1 MLGTSTGRKLG
12 ALTLVLALLVTAVGP
27 AAAAVSDV
35 TIVGNSYSV
44 DEDRSQAVDVEVTAD
59 SNGISGET
67 LTLNVTDDTGTVVET
82 YSKTIDVAADSTAT
96 FTFDV
101 DASSDGADLSPG
113 SYSLDAEAGSV
124 QSGTSDLTVNDV
136 QETSVSWGQS
146 SYDLFLDGGD
156 SRTVEYTVTAGDRD
170 VNSENVTVRVYDPS
184 ANAVFETVI
193 EDVSVAAGN
202 TTTDEVTL
210 GSGDVDTTGD
220 HSLGVKV
227 DGAST
232 SSILSVTD
240 PADPAVNADST
251 SYRLYNAS
259 DSVGISATLAAG
271 DYDQTANATV
281 NITDDSG
288 NVVYEATKQDVTVN
302 AGETKTV
309 TFDVEADDINTT
321 GNYTAEVTW
330 EGDSATSDMEVIS
343 GEGDEVFA
351 GGAASD
357 AGGVGAVLVGVAA
370 LLTVVLAVAAFK
382 D

>member
-1 MLGTSTGRKLG
+1 MLGATGRKLG
-12 ALTLVLALLVTAVGP
+12 VLALVAALLVTAVGP

-44 DEDRSQAVDVEVTAD
+44 DEDRSQSVDVEVTAD

-67 LTLNVTDDTGTVVET
+67 LTLNVSDSNGNVVQT
-82 YSKTIDVAADSTAT
+82 YSKTIDVPAGETAT
-96 FTFDV
+96 FSFDV
-101 DASSDGADLSPG
+101 DASSGGADLSPG
-113 SYSLDAEAGSV
+113 SYSLDAEAGGV
-124 QSGTSDLTVNDV
+124 TSGTSDLTVNDIE
-136 QETSVSWGQS
+136 ETSVSWGQS

-193 EDVSVAAGN
+193 EDVTVAAGN
-202 TTTDEVTL
+202 TTTGEVTL

-240 PADPAVNADST
+240 PADPAVNADKT
-251 SYRLYNAS
+251 AYEMFNES

-271 DYDQTANATV
+271 DYDRTGDATV
-281 NITDDSG
+281 NITDESG
-288 NVVYEATKQDVTVN
+288 NVVYEANKTGVTVN

-309 TFDVEADDINTT
+309 TFDVVADDINST
-321 GNYTAEVTW
+321 GNYTADVTW
-330 EGDSATSDMEVIS
+330 EGDNASSDLEVIE
-343 GEGDEVFA
+343 GEGDEIFA
-351 GGAASD
+351 GGAAGD
-357 AGGVGAVLVGVAA
+357 APGGVGAVLVGVAA